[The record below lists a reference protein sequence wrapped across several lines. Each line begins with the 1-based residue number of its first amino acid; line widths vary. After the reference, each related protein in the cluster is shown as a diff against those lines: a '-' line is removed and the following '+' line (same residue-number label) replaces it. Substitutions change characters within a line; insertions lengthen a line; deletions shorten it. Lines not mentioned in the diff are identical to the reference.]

1 MATGWVKALQCK
13 SRALEDVVVFRHN
26 HQNRNKLRHTK
37 QTNPKSNHHNLIPD
51 AASCRKSV
59 QNLKDVVETTTSAKQ
74 KQSKSRKSKPPSPR
88 SPPPCLSPSPAQKV
102 TTTKRSFSTKPDQF
116 VTQQPTRSQ
125 PSTSTRRSRSAESFF
140 PALSELPEGHPSR
153 NVVEII
159 FHTSWSPKAFSGR
172 IEMVFKV
179 QNLSRTV
186 ARFEE
191 YREIVKSRAESAGK
205 LVVAAEGE
213 REGEGEDHARCVA
226 DGNEVM
232 RFYCLGPTSGSGAYD
247 TCGGGGGGGGV
258 WTFNGNKGAA
268 VCTFSGSGT
277 AHENAGGGRG
287 RRAML
292 VCRVISGRVCK
303 ELGFESLIEG
313 RVGYDSVSGENGEL
327 LVFDSRAVLPCFL
340 IIYKL

>member
-1 MATGWVKALQCK
+1 M
-13 SRALEDVVVFRHN
+13 
-26 HQNRNKLRHTK
+26 
-37 QTNPKSNHHNLIPD
+37 
-51 AASCRKSV
+51 
-59 QNLKDVVETTTSAKQ
+59 VETSKQ
-74 KQSKSRKSKPPSPR
+74 RQSKTRKSKPPSQSPHQT
-88 SPPPCLSPSPAQKV
+88 PPPPPVKV
-102 TTTKRSFSTKPDQF
+102 TKRSFSTKPEF
-116 VTQQPTRSQ
+116 VSRQPTTTTTRSQ
-125 PSTSTRRSRSAESFF
+125 LSTSTRRSRSADSFF
-140 PALSELPEGHPSR
+140 PALTELPDGHPSR

-205 LVVAAEGE
+205 LVAVEG
-213 REGEGEDHARCVA
+213 EGEGEDHARCVA

-232 RFYCLGPTSGSGAYD
+232 RFYCLGSTSGSGGAYD
-247 TCGGGGGGGGV
+247 TCGGS
-258 WTFNGNKGAA
+258 WTLHGSKGAA